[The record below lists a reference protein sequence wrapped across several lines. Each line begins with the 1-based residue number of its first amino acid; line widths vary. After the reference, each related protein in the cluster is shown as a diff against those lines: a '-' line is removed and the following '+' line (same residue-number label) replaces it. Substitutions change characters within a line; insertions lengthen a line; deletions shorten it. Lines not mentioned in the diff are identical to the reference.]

1 MLAPEDFVRAHF
13 HSSAD
18 VQLRSADVCAIQVCD
33 AAAVIAKSLSAGGK
47 ILLCGNGGSAADCQ
61 HMAAEFVSRLTAEF
75 VRPAIAAIALTTDTS
90 FLTAYSNDFD
100 FDGIFSRQ
108 VEALGKAGDILI
120 GISTSGRSRNVL
132 RAASQA
138 RTRGMSVIVL
148 MGSDGPMEEL
158 ADIAIKVPSTSTQH
172 IQETHLA
179 IEHMICHLVERQMYE
194 GSTSPQ
200 TKT

>member
-1 MLAPEDFVRAHF
+1 
-13 HSSAD
+13 
-18 VQLRSADVCAIQVCD
+18 
-33 AAAVIAKSLSAGGK
+33 
-47 ILLCGNGGSAADCQ
+47 
-61 HMAAEFVSRLTAEF
+61 MAAEFVSRLTAEF

-108 VEALGKAGDILI
+108 VEALGKAGDTLI
-120 GISTSGRSRNVL
+120 GISTSGRSRNVQ

-158 ADIAIKVPSTSTQH
+158 ADVAIKVPSTSTQH

-200 TKT
+200 TKK